1 MQFERADRVAEEIKK
16 EISDIIQHELK
27 DPRICAEL
35 ISIVKVN
42 MSRDLRHAK
51 VFVSIFDK
59 NKENITSTMKAL
71 ENAKP
76 YIRREISRRINLRFS
91 PEILFELDDSI
102 EYGARISQILHQLNI
117 AKNEEEEKSQDESE
131 GEQEN

>member
-1 MQFERADRVAEEIKK
+1 
-16 EISDIIQHELK
+16 
-27 DPRICAEL
+27 
-35 ISIVKVN
+35 
-42 MSRDLRHAK
+42 MSKDLRHAK

-59 NKENITSTMKAL
+59 NRENITSTMKAL

-91 PEILFELDDSI
+91 PEISFELDDSI
-102 EYGARISQILHQLNI
+102 EYGARISQILNQLNI
-117 AKNEEEEKSQDESE
+117 AKDEEEEKSQDESE

>member
-16 EISDIIQHELK
+16 EISDIIQHDLK

-42 MSRDLRHAK
+42 VSKDLRHAK

-59 NKENITSTMKAL
+59 DQEKIKNTMKVL

-76 YIRREISRRINLRFS
+76 YIRREISQRIKLRFS
-91 PEILFELDDSI
+91 PEISFELDDSI
-102 EYGARISQILHQLNI
+102 EYGARISQILNQLNI
-117 AKNEEEEKSQDESE
+117 SKDEEKIPENESE

>member
-27 DPRICAEL
+27 DPRLCAEL
-35 ISIVKVN
+35 ISVVKVN
-42 MSRDLRHAK
+42 MSKDLRHAK

-59 NKENITSTMKAL
+59 NKENVESTMKAL

-76 YIRREISRRINLRFS
+76 YIRREVSRRVSLRFS
-91 PEILFELDDSI
+91 PEISFELDDSI
-102 EYGARISQILHQLNI
+102 EYGARISQILNQLNI
-117 AKNEEEEKSQDESE
+117 AKNQEESQDESE
-131 GEQEN
+131 GEIEN

>member
-42 MSRDLRHAK
+42 MSKDLRHAK

-59 NKENITSTMKAL
+59 NRENITSTMKAL

-91 PEILFELDDSI
+91 PEISFELDDSI
-102 EYGARISQILHQLNI
+102 EYGARISQILNQLNI
-117 AKNEEEEKSQDESE
+117 AKDEEEEKSQDESE